1 MHLGIDLGTS
11 GVKAV
16 LTAADG
22 ALLAQATAPLAVST
36 PHPLWS
42 EQDPAAWWHAAVAA
56 LQQLGTLHDLSAVR
70 GVGIAGQMHGAVLL
84 DAATGCCARRSCG
97 TTAAACRSAHEL
109 EAAEPRARAIT
120 GNLAMPGFTAPKLLW
135 VRRHEPELFA
145 RTRRVLLPKDWLR
158 LR

>member
-56 LQQLGTLHDLSAVR
+56 LQQLGTVHDLSGVR
-70 GVGIAGQMHGAVLL
+70 GVGLAGQMHGAVLL
-84 DAATGCCARRSCG
+84 DASD
-97 TTAAACRSAHEL
+97 
-109 EAAEPRARAIT
+109 
-120 GNLAMPGFTAPKLLW
+120 
-135 VRRHEPELFA
+135 
-145 RTRRVLLPKDWLR
+145 RVLRPAILWNDGRSGTECRDPR
-158 LR
+158 G

>member
-70 GVGIAGQMHGAVLL
+70 GVGMAGQMHGAVLL
-84 DAATGCCARRSCG
+84 GASD
-97 TTAAACRSAHEL
+97 
-109 EAAEPRARAIT
+109 
-120 GNLAMPGFTAPKLLW
+120 
-135 VRRHEPELFA
+135 
-145 RTRRVLLPKDWLR
+145 RVLPCRPSVGISVTQR
-158 LR
+158 LRTS

>member
-42 EQDPAAWWHAAVAA
+42 EQDPAAWWYAAVAA

-70 GVGIAGQMHGAVLL
+70 GVGLAGQMHGAVLL
-84 DAATGCCARRSCG
+84 DASD
-97 TTAAACRSAHEL
+97 
-109 EAAEPRARAIT
+109 
-120 GNLAMPGFTAPKLLW
+120 
-135 VRRHEPELFA
+135 
-145 RTRRVLLPKDWLR
+145 RVLRPRGRRAAQPRDHRQPRHAGFHRAETALGAQA
-158 LR
+158 

>member
-42 EQDPAAWWHAAVAA
+42 EQDPAAWW
-56 LQQLGTLHDLSAVR
+56 QGSSK
-70 GVGIAGQMHGAVLL
+70 
-84 DAATGCCARRSCG
+84 ARDQD
-97 TTAAACRSAHEL
+97 
-109 EAAEPRARAIT
+109 I
-120 GNLAMPGFTAPKLLW
+120 
-135 VRRHEPELFA
+135 
-145 RTRRVLLPKDWLR
+145 
-158 LR
+158 